1 MTDTHED
8 DGRWGTVSEA
18 AQALGVSVDTI
29 RRRMKRGELE
39 TRREQTPQG
48 FRWLIR
54 LPDEAVVGA
63 ASRQA
68 LQNAPGESQASDHGA
83 MVVAGPDPRD
93 TLIEILQRELD
104 LRNQE
109 ITRLHTVVERQ
120 AGAIEQIAAATLP
133 AQAASASS
141 ESTSGGA
148 NTDAPVVIEPS
159 ETLWQRLRRLIQG

>member
-1 MTDTHED
+1 MTK
-8 DGRWGTVSEA
+8 GAGGPSP
-18 AQALGVSVDTI
+18 
-29 RRRMKRGELE
+29 RRP
-39 TRREQTPQG
+39 RRSG

-54 LPDEAVVGA
+54 LPDEADAGE
-63 ASRQA
+63 ASIQ
-68 LQNAPGESQASDHGA
+68 APGSSQVSDHGA

-93 TLIEILQRELD
+93 TLIETLQRELD

-120 AGAIEQIAAATLP
+120 AGAIEQIAAASLP

-148 NTDAPVVIEPS
+148 NTDAPVIEPS
-159 ETLWQRLRRLIQG
+159 ETLWQRLRRLILG